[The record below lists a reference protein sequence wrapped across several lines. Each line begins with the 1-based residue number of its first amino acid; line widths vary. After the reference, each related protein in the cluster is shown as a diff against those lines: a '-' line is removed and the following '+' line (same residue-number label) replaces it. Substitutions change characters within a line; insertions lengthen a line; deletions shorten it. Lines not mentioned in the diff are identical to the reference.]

1 MKKPKKPKKLTL
13 PPVAP
18 PTSRELADAM
28 LQSPIMRTDHWTS
41 IVAVSLNFKEFIQTE
56 NGIPAKL
63 TDEIC
68 RKELTAF
75 CNELDRRI
83 YKNAVVRYAK
93 KVRRIVFLEK
103 GNDRSW
109 HNHLALERP
118 ERISEVKFRNLIR
131 ECWSRSE
138 WAVPNKDIQF
148 DGNRGWIEYIHKPRS
163 KAVFLSWT
171 DSIVLEACVNDTK

>member
-1 MKKPKKPKKLTL
+1 MDVDRSCFAKFQGIHPDREWHPCETHRRNL
-13 PPVAP
+13 PEGADCILQR
-18 PTSRELADAM
+18 SRQAY
-28 LQSPIMRTDHWTS
+28 
-41 IVAVSLNFKEFIQTE
+41 
-56 NGIPAKL
+56 
-63 TDEIC
+63 
-68 RKELTAF
+68 
-75 CNELDRRI
+75 